1 MSTNETVS
9 HIHPQN
15 SASDITISRSSATRR
30 QHASRLRA
38 SRRYGTQSRYM
49 KLLGSAAGIAAL
61 ILLVLAKFSI
71 DGLESEN
78 QTLSVKARKQAIQL
92 EESAA
97 RIRKL
102 QQDVSVLVDKRIPDL
117 HRLQFDKTIALN
129 QQYVRDVI
137 FTLTG
142 IGSNKEYEYR
152 VVLSNDSLNVAHPF
166 VKVFLFD
173 RLGIQLGM
181 TRTSKYNA
189 ISEIDF
195 ITLQPGEIRSHS
207 SKVPIDR
214 NETPYY
220 FLIITD

>member
-1 MSTNETVS
+1 MSTNKTVS
-9 HIHPQN
+9 HIHPR
-15 SASDITISRSSATRR
+15 SSSSDIPNSGGSAARR
-30 QHASRLRA
+30 LHAPRIRA
-38 SRRYGTQSRYM
+38 SRRFGTQSPYY
-49 KLLGSAAGIAAL
+49 KLLGSAAGLAAL

-78 QTLSVKARKQAIQL
+78 HALSVKARKHAIRL
-92 EESAA
+92 AESAA
-97 RIRKL
+97 QVEKLHQEIRI
-102 QQDVSVLVDKRIPDL
+102 LVNERIPNL
-117 HRLQFDKTIALN
+117 HRLQFDKTIALD
-129 QQYVRDVI
+129 QEYVRDVI

-181 TRTSKYNA
+181 TRSSKYNA

-195 ITLQPGEIRSHS
+195 ITLQPGEIRSYS
-207 SKVPIDR
+207 STVPLDR

-220 FLIITD
+220 FLIMTD

>member
-1 MSTNETVS
+1 MSTNETVT
-9 HIHPQN
+9 HIHP
-15 SASDITISRSSATRR
+15 RSSSSDTPDPGASAAR
-30 QHASRLRA
+30 QLHAPRFRSR
-38 SRRYGTQSRYM
+38 RRYGTQSRYFQ
-49 KLLGSAAGIAAL
+49 LLGSAAGVAAL

-78 QTLSVKARKQAIQL
+78 QALAVKARKQAMQL

-97 RIRKL
+97 QIEKL
-102 QQDVSVLVDKRIPDL
+102 NQDISILVKERIPNL
-117 HRLQFDKTIALN
+117 HRLEFDKPIALN

-152 VVLSNDSLNVAHPF
+152 VVLSNDSLNIAHPF

-189 ISEIDF
+189 ISEINF
-195 ITLQPGEIRSHS
+195 ISLQPGEIRSYS
-207 SKVPIDR
+207 SKVPLDR

-220 FLIITD
+220 FLIMTE